1 MTQTQQLHRAK
12 MSATFAHVAHIAD
25 SKFGFSGR
33 PQQGYNQYEITF
45 SGLGEFG
52 LPYEKKFTFRTTL
65 DGKYFAVAGR
75 DWSARSF
82 DELIKNY
89 NAGSSYVR
97 SISTQSMLFDFV
109 VFTADEIKQAR
120 LFWAQEQGVELEED
134 VVPEVKNEVVAATEV
149 VAEVAA
155 EPVAEVSIAPAVE
168 AEVVEEVV
176 AEEDNKEEAVAESAW
191 EPAPEMPVVVE
202 EYTETEVRFCT
213 PEMLKESQ
221 RAIQYFTRV
230 IQRQTRAVDDRARE
244 VVKGEFKV
252 AAARTAPTR
261 TRAQQKLEEARARLT
276 GEQEELERFVAAR
289 DRALRQHQHLESL
302 PKQTFDEKEE
312 CVTNRSDA
320 AVVLIRTM
328 AGDLIEVEVDMPTPI
343 YLLVEEFIRQH
354 RYNRSAGSRL
364 VFAVD
369 GEEEPLLAGSVTPEN
384 WERSRKTW
392 SEVFQTADA
401 IPMFNLLILAPNDS
415 EKEIR
420 AKVDLI
426 RQIVEK
432 KKLGDNNSTED
443 LYSLYSEWILTYRPS
458 QKGNRYTTM
467 SDFVDQHLHLFP
479 ELDEEALAAQQAE
492 KKYRKL
498 LGRFKSMRYWE
509 HTWYDRCVAW
519 YGEAETTRQ
528 RAMALEQLRQLMAQQ
543 PDVVLTMDQSRFFR
557 RWLGIP
563 ELLAEGMTG
572 ARICGCHHADCMVA
586 RWEELEAALDE
597 AEMKG
602 WVIEEE
608 DHRRR

>member
-1 MTQTQQLHRAK
+1 

-33 PQQGYNQYEITF
+33 PQKGYNQYEITF

-89 NAGSSYVR
+89 SAGSAYVR

-134 VVPEVKNEVVAATEV
+134 VVPEVKNEVVAVTEV
-149 VAEVAA
+149 VAEVAT
-155 EPVAEVSIAPAVE
+155 EPITQ
-168 AEVVEEVV
+168 VVEEVV
-176 AEEDNKEEAVAESAW
+176 AEEDSKEEAVAESSW
-191 EPAPEMPVVVE
+191 EAAPEMPVVVE

-213 PEMLKESQ
+213 PELLKESR
-221 RAIQYFTRV
+221 RAIQYLTKLN
-230 IQRQTRAVDDRARE
+230 QRQAMAVEKAARE
-244 VVKGEFKV
+244 VQWREQKV

-261 TRAQQKLEEARARLT
+261 TRAQQKLEEARARHI
-276 GEQEELERFVAAR
+276 GEQEELGRFVADR
-289 DRALRQHQHLESL
+289 DRALRHQQHLESL

-312 CVTNRSDA
+312 CIVKRSDV

-328 AGDLIEVEVDMPTPI
+328 TGDLIEVEVDMPTPI
-343 YLLVEEFIRQH
+343 YLLVEEFVRQR

-369 GEEEPLLAGSVTPEN
+369 GEDEPLLSTNVTQEN

-401 IPMFNLLILAPNDS
+401 IPMFNLFIQAPNDD
-415 EKEIR
+415 EYDIR
-420 AKVDLI
+420 TKVDLI
-426 RQIVEK
+426 RQIAEK
-432 KKLGDNNSTED
+432 KKLEDNNSTEN

-479 ELDEEALAAQQAE
+479 ELDEEAFATLQAE
-492 KKYRKL
+492 KKYRKEL
-498 LGRFKSMRYWE
+498 ARFKKFRANE
-509 HTWYDRCVAW
+509 EDFVARTVEW
-519 YGEAETTRQ
+519 YGEQVVARN
-528 RAMALEQLRQLMAQQ
+528 RDAAREQLRQLLAQQ
-543 PDVVLTMDQSRFFR
+543 PDVTLTNEQSRFFR
-557 RWLGIP
+557 RWVTVP
-563 ELLAEGMTG
+563 EMLAEGMTG
-572 ARICGCHHADCMVA
+572 HQICACHQDSCMIS

-597 AEMKG
+597 AELKG
-602 WVIEEE
+602 WVLNEE
-608 DHRRR
+608 H